1 MLLKQAF
8 EPVAITS
15 LLSGTAVP
23 ECYLLLII
31 IELKLSEQ
39 ILPAVMQIEPIDVDH
54 RLQTEFE
61 DSLAVTQYIQITQ
74 SIVAH
79 QKQTLVV

>member
-1 MLLKQAF
+1 MFLKQAF
-8 EPVAITS
+8 EPVAIAG
-15 LLSGTAVP
+15 LLPVTAVP

-31 IELKLSEQ
+31 VELKLSEQ
-39 ILPAVMQIEPIDVDH
+39 ILTATMQVESIDIDH

-61 DSLAVTQYIQITQ
+61 DSVAVVL
-74 SIVAH
+74 SIIAY